1 MRTIFILG
9 CFLTGMVGAYFGA
22 DHVVKNQDVINLLVT
37 AFTVFAGF
45 LVAVIAIV
53 ADPATIPSGSWR
65 IAENRRAEIDAS
77 LIRHMYLFYVYLVT
91 IALLALATVL
101 MKAETSAWLEPVR
114 LWLARAYLTVGIG
127 GFLLTFGLPAMI
139 VQMQR
144 DRIDREIERRREA
157 EGITRRAA
165 E

>member
-1 MRTIFILG
+1 MRAIFILV
-9 CFLTGMVGAYFGA
+9 CFICGIIGAYFGA
-22 DHVVKNQDVINLLVT
+22 EHVVANQDLINLLLT

-53 ADPATIPSGSWR
+53 ADPSTIPPGSWR

-77 LIRHMYLFYVYLVT
+77 LIRHMYLFYVYLVA

-101 MKAETSAWLEPVR
+101 MKLNLPNGVDAAK
-114 LWLARAYLTVGIG
+114 LWLARAYLTVGIT
-127 GFLLTFGLPAMI
+127 GFLLTFGLPIMI
-139 VQMQR
+139 VHMQR
-144 DRIDREIERRREA
+144 ARIDREIERRRET
-157 EGITRRAA
+157 EGITRQAA